1 MLFKD
6 MNVTLKNELKTVQIG
21 DNIKFNVK
29 QYLPAEDKNALL
41 EIAMQTA
48 DQGTI
53 LNTFALDA
61 IFHTYLVF
69 KYTDIEF
76 TQEEK
81 ENLFTLY
88 DILEDNGII
97 DAVVAAIPKT
107 EYESLRTYLNEMV
120 DSYLTYRNSA
130 RALVEQFSMFAPQ
143 VAQNLAEMSQNIDTD
158 KLAQVI
164 NLADI
169 VGKNNKEDR
178 ISSKDE

>member
-6 MNVTLKNELKTVQIG
+6 MNITLNNELKEVQIG

-76 TQEEK
+76 TDEER
-81 ENLFTLY
+81 ENLFDLY

-97 DAVVAAIPKT
+97 DAVVAAIPIR

-120 DSYLTYRNSA
+120 DSYLTYRNST

-143 VAQNLAEMSQNIDTD
+143 VAENLATISKNVDVD
-158 KLAQVI
+158 KLQQIVK
-164 NLADI
+164 LADKT
-169 VGKNNKEDR
+169 GMNNNTPK
-178 ISSKDE
+178 

>member
-6 MNVTLKNELKTVQIG
+6 MKVTPNNETKTVKIG
-21 DNIKFNVK
+21 DNIEFNVK
-29 QYLPAEDKNALL
+29 QYLPAEDKNAIL

-76 TQEEK
+76 NVDEK
-81 ENLFTLY
+81 EDLFKLY
-88 DILEDNGII
+88 DLLESNGII
-97 DAVVAAIPKT
+97 DAMVAAIPKQ
-107 EYESLRTYLNEMV
+107 EYESLTEYLNEMV

-130 RALVEQFSMFAPQ
+130 RALVEQFSVFVPQ
-143 VAQNLAEMSQNIDTD
+143 AAE
-158 KLAQVI
+158 KLNEVTKDFDIEKLQQIVS
-164 NLADI
+164 LADKT
-169 VGKNNKEDR
+169 GENNKNKVEN
-178 ISSKDE
+178 

>member
-6 MNVTLKNELKTVQIG
+6 MNITLNNELKEVQIG
-21 DNIKFNVK
+21 DDIKFNVK

-76 TQEEK
+76 TDEEK
-81 ENLFTLY
+81 ENLFDLY

-97 DAVVAAIPKT
+97 DAVVAAIPT
-107 EYESLRTYLNEMV
+107 REYESLRTYLNEIV
-120 DSYLTYRNSA
+120 DSYLTYRNST

-143 VAQNLAEMSQNIDTD
+143 VAENLATISKNVNVD
-158 KLAQVI
+158 KLQQIVK
-164 NLADI
+164 LADKT
-169 VGKNNKEDR
+169 GMNNNTPE
-178 ISSKDE
+178 

>member
-6 MNVTLKNELKTVQIG
+6 MKITPNNETKTVKIG
-21 DNIKFNVK
+21 DNIEFNVK
-29 QYLPAEDKNALL
+29 QYLPAEDKNSIL

-76 TQEEK
+76 TIEEK
-81 ENLFTLY
+81 EDLFKLY
-88 DILEDNGII
+88 DLLESNDII
-97 DAVVAAIPKT
+97 DAVVAAIPKE
-107 EYESLRTYLNEMV
+107 EYESLKEYLNEMV

-143 VAQNLAEMSQNIDTD
+143 AAE
-158 KLAQVI
+158 KLTEVTKDFDIEKLQQIVS
-164 NLADI
+164 LADK
-169 VGKNNKEDR
+169 VGENNKIKVEN
-178 ISSKDE
+178 